1 MLKSVSRYNEIIGGS
16 VIPDQKF
23 GLRNFG
29 KIPLVTISDTAF
41 PRFSWLLNSNNENI
55 TDKQQKYFNKNF
67 FGARVIT
74 ENAYGM
80 LKGRLRILLKR
91 TEFRLF
97 NLRYITIECSQYVH
111 MYFVSMENEMGTSC
125 YRSRPYQE
133 AHKVLRRHSR
143 M

>member
-1 MLKSVSRYNEIIGGS
+1 MRLLKSASRYNEIIGGS
-16 VIPDQKF
+16 VIPDRKF
-23 GLRNFG
+23 GRGNFG

-41 PRFSWLLNSNNENI
+41 LRFLWLLKSNNEKT

-80 LKGRLRILLKR
+80 LKGRWRILLKR

-97 NLRYITIECSQYVH
+97 NLRYITTECLQYVH
-111 MYFVSMENEMGTSC
+111 MYFVSMQNKMETSC
-125 YRSRPYQE
+125 
-133 AHKVLRRHSR
+133 
-143 M
+143 